1 MPVHLESEF
10 VHYIG
15 HLSPPHVYLSVHRL
29 EQISV
34 SYIQTIKLVA
44 FVVVDPF
51 VVELLHDL
59 LECNPH
65 ELDERVQQRG
75 IVEKVESGEEHSGQR
90 Y

>member
-1 MPVHLESEF
+1 M
-10 VHYIG
+10 
-15 HLSPPHVYLSVHRL
+15 
-29 EQISV
+29 
-34 SYIQTIKLVA
+34 A